1 MAEDWSDPEQVERE
15 LRRRERAEAPGGDAP
30 SDARLLLA
38 AMHALIE
45 AHKRT
50 DTRTATLAEDI
61 VALRGLL
68 DRREPARSAERQPAA
83 KSGLAQQLAEAEGRI
98 AGHVDHLGERVR
110 DVAGTPKTLENLAAA
125 VGTLDEAV
133 RAQTHV
139 TEAGTR
145 DLSRMSADLKDMVRD
160 ADLGMRHRFAEEAKS
175 VRESLQ
181 ATAAVVLKRRR
192 RDRVS
197 WLSIAV
203 GALLAVLLC
212 LGGGVWLQ
220 SERGLLPAHDPTGG
234 WRDYVWQRYG
244 SAIEDCHREA
254 EAAKREV
261 ECRLPIPPPRR

>member
-1 MAEDWSDPEQVERE
+1 MASDWSDPEQVERE

-61 VALRGLL
+61 AALRGLL
-68 DRREPARSAERQPAA
+68 DRLERARTVERQPAA
-83 KSGLAQQLAEAEGRI
+83 QSALAQQLAEAEGRI
-98 AGHVDHLGERVR
+98 AGHVDHLAERVR
-110 DVAGTPKTLENLAAA
+110 DVADTPKTLENLAAA
-125 VGTLDEAV
+125 VRTLDEAV

-145 DLSRMSADLKDMVRD
+145 DLSRMWADIKDMVRD

-197 WLSIAV
+197 RLSIAV
-203 GALLAVLLC
+203 GVLLAVLLC

-220 SERGLLPAHDPTGG
+220 SEHGLLPAHDPTAG

-244 SAIEDCHREA
+244 SAVLDCERKA
-254 EAAKREV
+254 REV
-261 ECRLPIPPPRR
+261 NRQVDCRLPVEPPQR